1 MHSRHWKRRDFITLL
16 GGAAA
21 AWPLAAQ
28 AQQPAMPVIGVLHS
42 ASGQYTDSFL
52 QGLREAGYVER
63 QNVQFEH
70 RAARG
75 DYRQLPGLAAELVA
89 LRVDLIAAL
98 GSPAARV
105 AKTASVK
112 PTPAIPVVFTGA
124 IDPVADGLVQSL
136 NRPGGNMTG
145 VTSIGGALASKRA
158 DLIRELLRDDAAI
171 AILVNPGNPVTEA
184 ERRDA
189 DAASQALG
197 LRLEVLSASNPGEID
212 TALAGLKSKRIG
224 ALIIAF
230 DTFFFGQSQR
240 LATLAAQHAVP
251 TIGPIREFVV
261 EGGLLSYGASIPE
274 VTRQA
279 GILAG
284 KVLKGARPADL
295 PVQQATKFEL
305 VLNLRTAKA
314 LGIELSP
321 KLLALADEVIE

>member
-1 MHSRHWKRRDFITLL
+1 MRRRDFITLI

-21 AWPLAAQ
+21 AWPRAAR
-28 AQQPAMPVIGVLHS
+28 AQQPPTLPLIGLLHS

-52 QGLREAGYVER
+52 QGLREAGLIEH
-63 QNVQFEH
+63 QNVQVEY

-75 DYRQLPGLAAELVA
+75 DYGQLPSLAADLVA

-112 PTPAIPVVFTGA
+112 PTPPIPVVFTGA
-124 IDPVADGLVQSL
+124 LDPVAEGLVQSL
-136 NRPGGNMTG
+136 NRPDGNMTG

-158 DLIRELLRDDAAI
+158 DLMRELLRDDDAI
-171 AILVNPGNPVTEA
+171 AILINPGNPVTEA

-189 DAASQALG
+189 DAALQAVGLG
-197 LRLEVLSASNPGEID
+197 LAVLSASNPGEID
-212 TALAGLKSKRIG
+212 DAFAGLKSKRIG

-251 TIGPIREFVV
+251 IIGPIRE
-261 EGGLLSYGASIPE
+261 SS
-274 VTRQA
+274 
-279 GILAG
+279 
-284 KVLKGARPADL
+284 LKGDC
-295 PVQQATKFEL
+295 
-305 VLNLRTAKA
+305 
-314 LGIELSP
+314 
-321 KLLALADEVIE
+321 

>member
-1 MHSRHWKRRDFITLL
+1 M
-16 GGAAA
+16 
-21 AWPLAAQ
+21 
-28 AQQPAMPVIGVLHS
+28 
-42 ASGQYTDSFL
+42 
-52 QGLREAGYVER
+52 
-63 QNVQFEH
+63 
-70 RAARG
+70 
-75 DYRQLPGLAAELVA
+75 
-89 LRVDLIAAL
+89 
-98 GSPAARV
+98 
-105 AKTASVK
+105 
-112 PTPAIPVVFTGA
+112 
-124 IDPVADGLVQSL
+124 
-136 NRPGGNMTG
+136 
-145 VTSIGGALASKRA
+145 
-158 DLIRELLRDDAAI
+158 RELLRDDAAI
-171 AILVNPGNPVTEA
+171 AILIKPGNPVTEA
-184 ERRDA
+184 ERRDV

-197 LRLEVLSASNPGEID
+197 LRLAVLSASNPGEID
-212 TALAGLKSKRIG
+212 DAFAGLKSKRIG

-240 LATLAAQHAVP
+240 LATLAARHAVP